1 MVLQRPKPLHRLT
14 NASVSKNEFFLRH
27 INQSISFGAVAKW
40 QMMENRQG
48 VRCCM
53 IEKAGLR
60 PALQA
65 LALPKAE

>member
-1 MVLQRPKPLHRLT
+1 
-14 NASVSKNEFFLRH
+14 VSKNEFFLRH